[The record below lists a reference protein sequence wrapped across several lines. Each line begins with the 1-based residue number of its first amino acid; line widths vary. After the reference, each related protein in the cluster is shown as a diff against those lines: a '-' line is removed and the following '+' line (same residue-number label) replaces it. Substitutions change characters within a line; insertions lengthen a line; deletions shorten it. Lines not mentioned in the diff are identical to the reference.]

1 MLLEKDEYVY
11 FDSVKEKCD
20 ILLALDAGGY
30 DCSWYQIKDG
40 VVRNPCYSG
49 AGWVFLTN
57 AGRIDGIYRPSH
69 PLMQLPMRNLWG
81 VLRHSPFMASI
92 SKICYKE
99 ETRWGIIP
107 AFR

>member
-40 VVRNPCYSG
+40 VVGNPCYSG

-57 AGRIDGIYRPSH
+57 AGRIDGIYRPQPSANAITYEEFMGRTA
-69 PLMQLPMRNLWG
+69 PLTIHGLNLED
-81 VLRHSPFMASI
+81 LL
-92 SKICYKE
+92 
-99 ETRWGIIP
+99 
-107 AFR
+107 